1 MEMQENMAELIRLA
15 MEKKHMSLQEF
26 SKELEISRTMLQAYL
41 RGKGNPS
48 LKTIIHL
55 AEKLDLDPAVFLTG
69 MGDLEH
75 PRIVLLLLDTVQGI
89 AELSDARKQRFAELF
104 LDMVKLW
111 SEE

>member
-1 MEMQENMAELIRLA
+1 M
-15 MEKKHMSLQEF
+15 
-26 SKELEISRTMLQAYL
+26 
-41 RGKGNPS
+41 
-48 LKTIIHL
+48 
-55 AEKLDLDPAVFLTG
+55 
-69 MGDLEH
+69 EH